1 MIYLGEEGG
10 LNRSKLIFIFFI
22 RMQEFC
28 TLTGK
33 DVKGRDGSTERMC
46 VFVCV
51 LCVRVSKL
59 STLLVIVQ

>member
-33 DVKGRDGSTERMC
+33 DVKSRDGSMERMC
-46 VFVCV
+46 VFVRV
-51 LCVRVSKL
+51 LCVCK
-59 STLLVIVQ
+59 